1 MNSVTFLTSQHVWL
15 LQRLWSPA
23 KLPRTGYCWNTDYLW
38 CVLCIQKRT
47 LGDVFL
53 LQNKLKRGRN
63 WRAVWVWWRLNS
75 MKKKKEKAFTIDDE
89 VESLKQSFTVIH
101 LWQKMWAIILD
112 VRSKPKYQVC
122 MHCMCAEY
130 TNWSA
135 SAQIQFT
142 EPYSSR
148 WLQNNTNSSSFF
160 AFFVEAKAQRI
171 SIFFKSKERIVFSNS
186 FSRMQIT
193 FYQDGVT

>member
-1 MNSVTFLTSQHVWL
+1 MHSEAYPGWCIFVAKQTEKGQKLESSLSLVETEQHE
-15 LQRLWSPA
+15 
-23 KLPRTGYCWNTDYLW
+23 
-38 CVLCIQKRT
+38 
-47 LGDVFL
+47 
-53 LQNKLKRGRN
+53 
-63 WRAVWVWWRLNS
+63 
-75 MKKKKEKAFTIDDE
+75 KKKEKAFTIDDE

-142 EPYSSR
+142 EPYSSG

-171 SIFFKSKERIVFSNS
+171 SIFFKSKERITFSNS

>member
-1 MNSVTFLTSQHVWL
+1 MFDYCKDCEVLQSSLEPATAEILT
-15 LQRLWSPA
+15 
-23 KLPRTGYCWNTDYLW
+23 TC
-38 CVLCIQKRT
+38 
-47 LGDVFL
+47 DVFYAFRSVPWVMYFCC
-53 LQNKLKRGRN
+53 KTN
-63 WRAVWVWWRLNS
+63 WKGAEIGEQFEFGGDWTAW
-75 MKKKKEKAFTIDDE
+75 KKKKEKAFTIDDE